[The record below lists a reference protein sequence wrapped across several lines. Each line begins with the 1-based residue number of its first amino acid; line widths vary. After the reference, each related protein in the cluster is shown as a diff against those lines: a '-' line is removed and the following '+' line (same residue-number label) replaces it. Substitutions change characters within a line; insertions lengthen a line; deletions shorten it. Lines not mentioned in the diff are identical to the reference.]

1 MGLDDR
7 GKEFSVTRGKKF
19 KRRVRELAN
28 TLGISY
34 QAAHQLQPRK
44 VYRVRLIVT
53 DPDDDDRVTEQKTA
67 NLSSFSKTGEFI
79 RLADGRR
86 FQVWHPLL
94 MARVSHEETDDK
106 SLPALCVYKTLDEGQ
121 VSAVEVTTPGV
132 RVPPVV
138 MDLRS
143 EVCPLG
149 VKRHVTRP
157 YMEGDGIDI
166 EIGEQLGSS
175 MFGHHVYSGQSGL
188 YLKHETLD
196 VRYNPYRLRLPRRDK

>member
-7 GKEFSVTRGKKF
+7 GEEFIVTKGKKF
-19 KRRVRELAN
+19 KRRVRELAS
-28 TLGISY
+28 TLGVSY
-34 QAAHQLQPRK
+34 QTAHQLQPRK
-44 VYRVRLIVT
+44 VYRVRLLVT
-53 DPDDDDRVTEQKTA
+53 DPDDDDRVTEQRTA
-67 NLSSFSKTGEFI
+67 KLSSFTKTGEFI

-86 FQVWHPLL
+86 FEVWHPIL
-94 MARVSHEETDDK
+94 MARVSPEETDDR
-106 SLPALCVYKTLDEGQ
+106 SLPALCVYRAPDDGP

-132 RVPPVV
+132 RVQPVL

-149 VKRHVTRP
+149 VRRHVTRP

-166 EIGEQLGSS
+166 EIREQLGSS
-175 MFGHHVYSGQSGL
+175 MFGHHVYAGRSGL

-196 VRYNPYRLRLPRRDK
+196 VKYSPYRLRLPRGDQ